1 MSRGSDRLGTL
12 LPLKQGT
19 HMANGPFQ
27 WLAIRLPH
35 LSLDRVSRGL
45 AKQQTP
51 LAISEQ
57 RQRREVVVACN
68 PAARKAGVC
77 PGMAVSAAQAI
88 LNTLRVLPRDPQQE
102 SAALQRLAAWCYQ
115 YSSQVCLPGQGH
127 GLSHQSSRNQ
137 CLAERQVLWL
147 EVAGSERLFG
157 SPAGLGQRLEHELG
171 RLGYHAMA
179 GSAPTLEAAWLA
191 AGRGLHITASG
202 AIRQQLGALPL
213 QQLPLESSQRDALE
227 KMGFRLLRDVLRL
240 PRKALTRRFGPAM
253 ADYIDHLL
261 GTRPDPHSAWQPP
274 ASFSSKL
281 ELPAEIHA
289 SQALVFPL
297 RRLLEELCGVL
308 RGGDRAVQSL
318 QLTLRHE
325 DHADTALAIG
335 MQSPT
340 QDAERL
346 LRLVRERLERLR
358 LPQAVREIQLDTPQ
372 LLAFA
377 AGQGSLF
384 RDSLA
389 EQQQD
394 MDQLAERLQARLGE
408 SSVSGVTGVEDHRP
422 EYSWRPRKLD
432 ECVQNRASTNS
443 AVPNTDGSTLPF
455 HRPSWLLQKPRRC
468 DISRYQL
475 LAGPERIESGWWD
488 GRDCRRDYYIVRDD
502 KGGTLW
508 AFHEY
513 KPRRGWFLQ
522 GVFG

>member
-1 MSRGSDRLGTL
+1 
-12 LPLKQGT
+12 
-19 HMANGPFQ
+19 MAHSSPQ

-35 LSLDRVSRGL
+35 LSLDLVSRGL
-45 AKQQTP
+45 AKQKTP
-51 LAISEQ
+51 LAISETL
-57 RQRREVVVACN
+57 QRREVLVACN
-68 PAARKAGVC
+68 PVAGKAGVR

-88 LNTLRVLPRDPQQE
+88 LNTLQVLPRQHE
-102 SAALQRLAAWCYQ
+102 RENEALQGLAAWCYQ
-115 YSSQVCLPGQGH
+115 YSSQVCLPGLGSGSSPGH
-127 GLSHQSSRNQ
+127 GHNQ
-137 CLAERQVLWL
+137 NRGKPVDDRRVLWL
-147 EVAGSERLFG
+147 EAASSERLFG
-157 SPAGLGQRLEHELG
+157 PPAALAQRLERELG
-171 RLGYHAMA
+171 KLGYHAMT

-191 AGRGLHITASG
+191 AGQALHITASG

-213 QQLPLESSQRDALE
+213 QQLALDPAQRDALE

-261 GTRPDPHSAWQPP
+261 GTRPDPRPAWQP
-274 ASFSSKL
+274 SMNFSTRL
-281 ELPAEIHA
+281 ELPTGINA
-289 SQALVFPL
+289 SQALLFPL
-297 RRLLEELCGVL
+297 KRMLEELCGVL
-308 RGGDRAVQSL
+308 RGADKAVQSL
-318 QLTLRHE
+318 QITLRHE
-325 DHADTALAIG
+325 DHADTRLAIG

-358 LPQAVREIQLDTPQ
+358 LPQAVRDIQLDTPQ

-384 RDSLA
+384 RDSPA
-389 EQQQD
+389 EQKQD
-394 MDQLAERLQARLGE
+394 MDRLAERLQARLGE
-408 SSVSGVTGVEDHRP
+408 DSVSSVTGVEDHRP
-422 EYSWRPRKLD
+422 EYSWRPRALD
-432 ECVQNRASTNS
+432 ERVQSITQSLADNLALS
-443 AVPNTDGSTLPF
+443 

-508 AFHEY
+508 AFQEY
-513 KPRRGWFLQ
+513 KPRQGWFLH